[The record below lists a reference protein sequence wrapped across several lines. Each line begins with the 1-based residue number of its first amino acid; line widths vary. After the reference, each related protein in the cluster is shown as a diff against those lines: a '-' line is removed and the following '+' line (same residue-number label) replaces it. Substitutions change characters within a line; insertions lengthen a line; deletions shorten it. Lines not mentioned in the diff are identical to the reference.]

1 MSTRRIFRHDARRHF
16 LKTAALGSA
25 VLAAPAV
32 LRAQE
37 VPIRF
42 TLDWRFEG
50 PAAPYLL
57 ALEKGYFK
65 AEKLNVT
72 IDSGAG
78 SPVAI
83 QRVATGGYDMGFG
96 DFSSL
101 TEFYANNPGLP
112 GPAGVYVVYERSPAT
127 VFALKGKGIAKPA
140 DLNGKKLGA
149 PVFDGG
155 RKAFPIFAQAN
166 GIDHTKIQWTS
177 MEPALRETML
187 VRGEVDAVTGFLFSG
202 LLSLIARGA
211 KEEDI
216 VVMQYKDFGVNLYG
230 STILASSE
238 MITKRPDAVSGFVR
252 AFNRALK
259 ETIAK
264 PEEAIGFVKKR
275 DPLVSE
281 QLELRRL
288 KLCLDNFVSTPTAKA
303 GGLGSLDR
311 GRLAETTKL
320 VVSSF
325 NLKNQV
331 DPALLFNPIFMPPA
345 ADRKI

>member
-1 MSTRRIFRHDARRHF
+1 MTTRTFSRRAV
-16 LKTAALGSA
+16 LKSTAAGVA
-25 VLAAPAV
+25 VIAAPGIA
-32 LRAQE
+32 RAQDTA
-37 VPIRF
+37 IRF

-50 PAAPYLL
+50 PSAPYLL

-65 AEKLNVT
+65 EQKLNVT

-78 SPVAI
+78 SPAAI

-101 TEFYANNPGLP
+101 TEFYSNNPGIP
-112 GPAGVYVVYERSPAT
+112 GPSGVYVVYERSPAT

-166 GIDHTKIQWTS
+166 GIDASKINWTS

-187 VRGEVDAVTGFLFSG
+187 VRGEVDAITGFYFSG
-202 LLSLIARGA
+202 LLSLLARGA

-230 STILASSE
+230 SSILASSE
-238 MITKRPDAVSGFVR
+238 MLGKRPEAVRGFVR

-264 PEEAIGFVKKR
+264 PEEAITFVKKR
-275 DPLVSE
+275 DPLINE
-281 QLELRRL
+281 ALELRRL
-288 KLCLDNFVSTPTAKA
+288 KLCLDNFVNTPAVKA
-303 GGLGSLDR
+303 SGLGALDR
-311 GRLAETTKL
+311 TRLAETTRL
-320 VVSSF
+320 VLSAF
-325 NLKNQV
+325 NLKNPV
-331 DPALLFNPIFMPPA
+331 DPALLFNPLFLPPA
-345 ADRKI
+345 AERKI

>member
-1 MSTRRIFRHDARRHF
+1 MTTRSFARRDL
-16 LKTAALGSA
+16 LKGAAAGA
-25 VLAAPAV
+25 AALAAPSFA
-32 LRAQE
+32 LAQE
-37 VPIRF
+37 TPIRF

-50 PAAPYLL
+50 PSAPYLL
-57 ALEKGYFK
+57 ALEKGYFR

-78 SPVAI
+78 SPAAI

-101 TEFYANNPGLP
+101 TEFYANNPGVP

-127 VFALKGKGIAKPA
+127 VFAMKGKGIAKPA
-140 DLNGKKLGA
+140 DLNGKRLGA

-216 VVMQYKDFGVNLYG
+216 VIMQFKDFGVNLYG
-230 STILASSE
+230 SSILASSE
-238 MITKRPDAVSGFVR
+238 MITKRPEAVRGFVR
-252 AFNRALK
+252 AFNRGLK
-259 ETIAK
+259 ETIAN
-264 PEEAIGFVKKR
+264 PQEAITFVKKR
-275 DPLVSE
+275 DPLVNE
-281 QLELRRL
+281 QIELRRL
-288 KLCLDNFVSTPTAKA
+288 RLCLDNFIATPTAKA
-303 GGLGSLDR
+303 TGLGSVDR
-311 GRLAETTKL
+311 ARLAETTQR
-320 VVSSF
+320 VVSAF
-325 NLKNQV
+325 NLKNPV
-331 DPALLFNPIFMPPA
+331 DPSLLFNPLFLPPL
-345 ADRKI
+345 ADRRI

>member
-1 MSTRRIFRHDARRHF
+1 MSVRRFTRRDA
-16 LKTAALGSA
+16 LKTAAAGSA
-25 VLAAPAV
+25 LVLAPA

-37 VPIRF
+37 VAVKF

-50 PAAPYLL
+50 PSAPFLM

-78 SPVAI
+78 SPAAI
-83 QRVATGGYDMGFG
+83 QRVATGGYDMSFG

-101 TEFYANNPGLP
+101 TEFYGNNPGIP
-112 GPAGVYVVYERSPAT
+112 GPAAVYVVYERSPAT
-127 VFALKGKGIAKPA
+127 VFALKGKGIAKPG
-140 DLNGKKLGA
+140 DLVGKKLGA

-155 RKAFPIFAQAN
+155 RKAFPIFAKAN
-166 GIDHTKIQWTS
+166 GIDPTKVQWTS

-187 VRGEVDAVTGFLFSG
+187 VRGDVDAITGFYFTG
-202 LLSLIARGA
+202 MLSLIARGA

-216 VVMQYKDFGVNLYG
+216 VAMQYKDHGVNLYG
-230 STILASSE
+230 SGILASSE
-238 MITKRPDAVSGFVR
+238 MIVKRPDVVRGFVK

-264 PEEAIGFVKKR
+264 PEEAITFVKKR
-275 DPLVSE
+275 DGLINE

-288 KLCLDNFVSTPTAKA
+288 KLCLDNFINTPAVKA
-303 GGLGSLDR
+303 NGLGSLDR
-311 GRLAETTKL
+311 ARLAETTKL
-320 VVSSF
+320 VVSAF
-325 NLKNQV
+325 GLKSPV
-331 DPALLFNPIFMPPA
+331 DPSVLFNPLFLPPA